1 MLDSPK
7 VLGES
12 KCQTIRNYKNTEIIT
27 ETEREKD
34 REEKR
39 EQERERVVKIPKQ
52 VEKLTL
58 RRISNKFKPRSLIND
73 LKIKIIK

>member
-39 EQERERVVKIPKQ
+39 EQEKE
-52 VEKLTL
+52 L
-58 RRISNKFKPRSLIND
+58 
-73 LKIKIIK
+73 